1 MPTKKINVET
11 LIVEH
16 VTRFGYKVSGVKGL
30 QYYWDSCPVVCKD
43 KCALGVAIN
52 GNDIIFGDIVGGSLK
67 CLRNGRDLS
76 KKQLAEV
83 LADMEAADA
92 VRQ

>member
-16 VTRFGYKVSGVKGL
+16 VTRFGHKVSGVKGL
-30 QYYWDSCPVVCKD
+30 QYYWDSSPVVCKD

-52 GNDIIFGDIVGGSLK
+52 GNDIIFGDIVGGSL
-67 CLRNGRDLS
+67 NGRDLS

-92 VRQ
+92 VKQ